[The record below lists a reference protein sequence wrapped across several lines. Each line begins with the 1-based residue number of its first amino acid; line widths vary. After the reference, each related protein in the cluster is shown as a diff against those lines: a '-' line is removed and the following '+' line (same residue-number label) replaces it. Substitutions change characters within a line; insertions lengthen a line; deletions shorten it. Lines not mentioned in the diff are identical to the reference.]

1 MALASILN
9 VLEAAV
15 PGSASNNRY
24 IAFLRAINVG
34 GHTVKMDQLR
44 ELFEALDLAN
54 VATFIASGNVIFES
68 PTTDTQQLERTIEQH
83 LKQAL
88 GYAVATFIRT
98 PAEIAAVANYA
109 PFSAADHAAEGHW
122 LYVGFLAD
130 RPGVAARDKLLAY
143 RTDINDFHVHEREA
157 YWLCR
162 TRSSESNF
170 TGAALEKALGM
181 PATMRNIT
189 TVKKLAA
196 KYN

>member
-1 MALASILN
+1 M
-9 VLEAAV
+9 

-44 ELFEALDLAN
+44 TLFEGLDFAN
-54 VATFIASGNVIFES
+54 VTTFIASGNVIFES
-68 PTTDTQQLERTIEQH
+68 PTTDTQWLERTIEQH

-98 PAEIAAVANYA
+98 PAEVAAVASYA
-109 PFSAADHAAEGHW
+109 PFSADDHAAEGHW

-130 RPGVAARDKLLAY
+130 RPGAAARDKLLAF
-143 RTDINDFHVHEREA
+143 RTAIDDFHVHEREA

-196 KYN
+196 KYK